1 MPLWL
6 IYHTPNT
13 FEDVGSKQ
21 ALVEDVTKIYTNVGL
36 PPFYVV
42 VNFIRL
48 SSEDVWVGGEP
59 RTERP
64 FVRIMIDHIAVRLEN
79 DDSMYKRTSDA
90 INNAL
95 KPHLADKGY
104 GWEFHVD
111 ETERRLWRI
120 NGLIPP
126 PFKSDDERKWAN
138 ENKASPPLD
147 LIRIFPSRYFFF
159 KCEEI
164 FPSLVDEVRSVNLRH
179 SFVTGDDD
187 VRLARRNLIQGLKPV
202 PSPLRRI
209 GFAAMLEAVAVH
221 NIARHHELEARD
233 V

>member
-6 IYHTPNT
+6 IFHTPNT

-21 ALVEDVTKIYTNVGL
+21 ALVDDVTKIYTNFGL

-48 SSEDVWVGGEP
+48 SGEDVWVGGER

-79 DDSMYKRTSDA
+79 DDSMYKRTADA

-95 KPHLADKGY
+95 KPHLEDKGY

-126 PFKSDDERKWAN
+126 PFKSDDERKWAK
-138 ENKASPPLD
+138 ENKASP
-147 LIRIFPSRYFFF
+147 Y
-159 KCEEI
+159 
-164 FPSLVDEVRSVNLRH
+164 
-179 SFVTGDDD
+179 D
-187 VRLARRNLIQGLKPV
+187 VHASSKLA
-202 PSPLRRI
+202 
-209 GFAAMLEAVAVH
+209 
-221 NIARHHELEARD
+221 
-233 V
+233 